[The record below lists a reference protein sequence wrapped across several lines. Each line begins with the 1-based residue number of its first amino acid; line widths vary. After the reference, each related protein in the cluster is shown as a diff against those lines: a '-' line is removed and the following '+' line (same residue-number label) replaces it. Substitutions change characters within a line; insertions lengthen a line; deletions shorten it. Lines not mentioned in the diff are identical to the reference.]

1 MTDNHPNPA
10 SYPPGGYQ
18 PAVERPAYSGY
29 PGEPQ
34 TASAGLSI
42 ASLVIGLI
50 SVIAG
55 FSVIL
60 PLVGV
65 VLGIMGLKREPKG
78 RGMAI
83 AGIWINSVILAL
95 VFIGL
100 LIALIALIGF
110 GALAIPFVADRSSG
124 VGETIQAVLLFSSA
138 RGSV

>member
-1 MTDNHPNPA
+1 MI
-10 SYPPGGYQ
+10 
-18 PAVERPAYSGY
+18 
-29 PGEPQ
+29 
-34 TASAGLSI
+34 SI
-42 ASLVIGLI
+42 V
-50 SVIAG
+50 AG

-65 VLGIMGLKREPKG
+65 VLGIMGLKREPKA

-83 AGIWINSVILAL
+83 AGIWINGVILTL

-100 LIALIALIGF
+100 LIALVALIGF
-110 GALAIPFVADRSSG
+110 GALTIPFIADRSSG